1 MDRENKVSNFYELGM
16 TDPFKTKKSIE
27 DAISE
32 VKTFDFF
39 TQVYPLAVMRGIV
52 EAFKNEEIGQAP
64 KCIFVPEKALLR
76 QMMKAL
82 LKYGVKDS

>member
-1 MDRENKVSNFYELGM
+1 MDRVNKVLNFYELGM
-16 TDPFKTKKSIE
+16 TDPFKTKKSLK

-39 TQVYPLAVMRGIV
+39 TEVYPEAVMKQIT
-52 EAFKNEEIGQAP
+52 EAIKNEHEVQAP
-64 KCIFVPEKALLR
+64 RCIFVPEKALLR

-82 LKYGVKDS
+82 LKYGANDS